1 MHSRES
7 AMGVYV
13 SPSWNPSHLPPQPIP
28 QGRHSA
34 PALRALSHAS
44 NLDFDQFHICWYT
57 RFSSILSNHPAL
69 TIFNRVQ
76 KSVFHIC
83 VSFVASHVV
92 IIIIFLNPIY
102 MCVCV
107 FIKYWCFFFLTYVTV
122 FNRLQFH
129 SPHLPWLKCIIFHS
143 RVIFLC
149 VYVRQLSY
157 QLVYRWATR
166 FLPCPSYCKR
176 CCVEHWGTCESFNSG
191 FLAVYSQ
198 QWDCW
203 FVWWFYFPIFKE
215 SPHHTP

>member
-1 MHSRES
+1 MCPHPETLHTSLP
-7 AMGVYV
+7 
-13 SPSWNPSHLPPQPIP
+13 SPSLRLSQCTSPESPVSCIKPGLWPVSHMLIYM
-28 QGRHSA
+28 
-34 PALRALSHAS
+34 
-44 NLDFDQFHICWYT
+44 FH
-57 RFSSILSNHPAL
+57 SILSNHPAL
-69 TIFNRVQ
+69 TFFNRVQ
-76 KSVFHIC
+76 KSVFYIC

-92 IIIIFLNPIY
+92 IITIFLNPIY

-129 SPHLPWLKCIIFHS
+129 SPHLPWFKCIIFHS
-143 RVIFLC
+143 WVIFLC
-149 VYVRQLSY
+149 VYVWQLSY
-157 QLVYRWATR
+157 QLLYRWATR
-166 FLPCPSYCKR
+166 FLPCPSYCKQ

-203 FVWWFYFPIFKE
+203 FVWSFYFLIFKE